1 MVGIISLASSLVTY
15 VLILSGCG
23 GVWPAVGHVYVKSFH
38 SLPSRGG
45 EGGGVLHSLCWE
57 IGGYFPKHHNDRGL
71 HRQLYLAS

>member
-45 EGGGVLHSLCWE
+45 EGGECDIHCAGRLGDTFLSTIM
-57 IGGYFPKHHNDRGL
+57 IGGYTD
-71 HRQLYLAS
+71 SST